1 MRWPLLI
8 AAGIAFGCSG
18 DDEQSPAGSSCVEG
32 EQRKCDCP
40 GGGQGAQICN
50 AGGKSYGSCFGCV
63 GGGGFPSGGTAGAS
77 SGGTAGSSSGGTAGA
92 SSGGTAGSSSGGTG
106 AVAGS
111 PSKPPFAKFP
121 APGPDEYALVQQ
133 VAADHPDWLAN
144 SCVDTGGNNDFLF
157 EVVRRLRKKDDRWGL
172 NWKRGVVGDL
182 SQDVVDYHYG
192 EGVSE
197 GSQEVY
203 IFDMITGHCGAS
215 PSAGWIDQ
223 TQATLDANT
232 IGIWTLAGQNL

>member
-1 MRWPLLI
+1 MRWGLLLVASLMI
-8 AAGIAFGCSG
+8 SCGSSG
-18 DDEQSPAGSSCVEG
+18 DDEAPTGASCVKG

-40 GGGQGAQICN
+40 GGALGAQTCN
-50 AGGKSYGSCFGCV
+50 DDGKSYGACFGCGV
-63 GGGGFPSGGTAGAS
+63 GGGGGFPAGDGGGAAGTS
-77 SGGTAGSSSGGTAGA
+77 SGGTAGQSSGGSAGG
-92 SSGGTAGSSSGGTG
+92 SGGSG

-111 PSKPPFAKFP
+111 PSKPPQAKYP
-121 APGPDEYALVQQ
+121 SPLPDAYSLVQQ

-157 EVVRRLRKKDDRWGL
+157 EVARRLRKLDDRWGL
-172 NWKRGVVGDL
+172 NWKRGNVGDL

-197 GSQEVY
+197 GSTEVY
-203 IFDMITGHCGAS
+203 IVDVITGHCGPS

-223 TQATLDANT
+223 TKVTLDAGE
-232 IGIWTLAGQNL
+232 IGRWTLAGQNL